1 MAVGDQAGPAPK
13 KGLPLWV
20 IIAGG
25 AGIGLFLY
33 MRRKN
38 AAAASGAASSGS
50 ALVPATV
57 TDPNT
62 GLPVDPLTG
71 LPYTTT
77 PTAAPDNNS
86 WGLGAEQWLTAH
98 GVSGSLASK
107 AIYDYL
113 NGNLLDA
120 NESAA
125 IDKVLSGGYGFPPN
139 ELPFGGNPVLP
150 KPTPTAPPKPGP
162 PHVNAGAFPQFISA
176 IQHKLV
182 ALNGGN
188 VQGGAPVYALVNTGF
203 GPVYEQ
209 GQAVQNAQMFGGQ
222 LYTLPQ
228 FKSYIVPKKAA

>member
-13 KGLPLWV
+13 KGLPIWV
-20 IIAGG
+20 IIAAGG
-25 AGIGLFLY
+25 VLALY
-33 MRRKN
+33 LYERRK
-38 AAAASGAASSGS
+38 SSAGS
-50 ALVPATV
+50 VATSNLVPATV

-77 PTAAPDNNS
+77 PTSAPDNNS
-86 WGLGAEQWLTAH
+86 WGLGAEQWLAQH
-98 GVSGSLASK
+98 GVSASLANQ

-113 NGNLLDA
+113 NGNLLNA

-125 IDKVLSGGYGFPPN
+125 IDKVLGGFGFPPN

-150 KPTPTAPPKPGP
+150 KPTPTAAPPPGP
-162 PHVNAGAFPQFISA
+162 PHVNAGQFPQFVSA

-209 GQAVQNAQMFGGQ
+209 GQAVANAQMYGGQ
-222 LYTLPQ
+222 LYTLPE